1 MVARCQDTEIKF
13 KNSEIDTE
21 ETLND
26 ERKKKPAI
34 HTRIKVKIVD

>member
-1 MVARCQDTEIKF
+1 MVARCQDAEIKF

-26 ERKKKPAI
+26 ERKKNQQSIPA
-34 HTRIKVKIVD
+34 